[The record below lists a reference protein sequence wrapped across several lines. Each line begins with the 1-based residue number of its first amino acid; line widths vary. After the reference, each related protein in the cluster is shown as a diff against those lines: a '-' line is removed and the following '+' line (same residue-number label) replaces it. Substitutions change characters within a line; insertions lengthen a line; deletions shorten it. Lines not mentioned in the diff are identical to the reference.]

1 MFRFNRYINTLK
13 LSICN
18 ISNIDTITTL
28 LKNQTS
34 ILYLYL
40 VVYKNNISNELN
52 NEKSEFY
59 DNETL
64 LAEVLVNKIKLLLD
78 TLKTNDNIKLLY
90 IYNIN
95 IRNFKDKVNEIN
107 KINRRVEIKF
117 LN

>member
-1 MFRFNRYINTLK
+1 MIFAAVNWLTA
-13 LSICN
+13 
-18 ISNIDTITTL
+18 TIWSL
-28 LKNQTS
+28 TS

-40 VVYKNNISNELN
+40 VVYKNNISSELY

-95 IRNFKDKVNEIN
+95 IRSFKDKVNEIN